1 VNRDFTNFDVG
12 DFYTEIEEIKINIKR
27 LFEVEGSLSEKRQE
41 HRKFAKEINIDFNA
55 VEGAYKLYR
64 PSSIINIYT
73 FVENLVKTYVYSIL
87 GNGHNDAITQFIKN
101 KLPTERFVPGTKI
114 DEIKKII
121 KEFTPNA
128 KDLKLFVKIFEY
140 NDAMQTFN
148 SCINNR
154 HEYAHRGNFTASYT
168 EQDYKEI
175 INVLYYLVDELYFC
189 LSNITVRI
197 EFQNKILKIKDNL
210 ESLNLES
217 LNEIEVSNRK
227 EFNGISKKIKSDA
240 NSCIK
245 LLKSLGSSTV
255 AFKSDIYKK
264 IEGDLKILISL
275 DLRKKTCYNKNYIIK
290 KLKIFL

>member
-1 VNRDFTNFDVG
+1 MNRDTNFDVE
-12 DFYTEIEEIKINIKR
+12 DFCTEIEEIKINIKR
-27 LFEVEGSLSEKRQE
+27 LFEIEGSLSEKRQE
-41 HRKFAKEINIDFNA
+41 HRKFAKKINIDFNT

-64 PSSIINIYT
+64 PSSIIKIYT

-128 KDLKLFVKIFEY
+128 KELKLFVKIFGY
-140 NDAMQTFN
+140 NDSIRTFDT
-148 SCINNR
+148 CINNR
-154 HEYAHRGNFTASYT
+154 HEYAHRGNLPANYT

-197 EFQNKILKIKDNL
+197 KFQNKILEIKNTL
-210 ESLNLES
+210 LKL
-217 LNEIEVSNRK
+217 LNEIEVSNRRG
-227 EFNGISKKIKSDA
+227 FNGVSKKIKSDA
-240 NSCIK
+240 NLCIK
-245 LLKSLGSSTV
+245 LLKSLGSSTF
-255 AFKSDIYKK
+255 AFKSDIYIK
-264 IEGDLKILISL
+264 IEEDLKILILL
-275 DLRKKTCYNKNYIIK
+275 DLRKNTCYNKNYITSN
-290 KLKIFL
+290 LKIFYNI